1 MRILFLSHYFP
12 PEGMRRPRA
21 RSPIASD
28 GLPRAHD
35 VTVLTCVPN
44 HPKGVVYAGY
54 RNHLRRVEDVE
65 GIRVVRVFTYL
76 AANAGTW
83 GRIANYLLYMLGAVF
98 FGFFERRPDM
108 VIATSPQFF
117 CGWAGVLLATFR
129 RLPFLLEIR
138 DLWPESI
145 SAVEA
150 MQSRIMLRLIEKLE
164 RWMYRAAWHIVT
176 VGEAYRNRLIASGI
190 DQSRVSVIMNGVDR
204 ERFFPREKNRALAER
219 FGVADRFVVTYCGT
233 IGLAHGLDVVLRA
246 GALLRE
252 RGRLQ
257 IVFLLVGDGARLD
270 DLRDGAKQRGLDN
283 VRFTGNIDKNLIP
296 DVLAL
301 SDVCLVHLRES
312 ETFTVVMPS
321 KIFEAAAMAR
331 PIILG
336 IRGFA
341 EAFVRKAG
349 CGLCIEPENEEELVE
364 AVLRLEDARTCG
376 WNWARP
382 AAPTWSTSSTEIDWP
397 PGISRL
403 STGSF
408 TKGEHERDERSY
420 PHSERRRGAAQL
432 HEDCALDV
440 RVSSKRGHRAVADS
454 HGSAL

>member
-12 PEGMRRPRA
+12 PEGNAP
-21 RSPIASD
+21 ASRTFD
-28 GLPRAHD
+28 HCKRWVAAGHE

-44 HPKGVVYAGY
+44 HPKGVLYAGY

-76 AANAGTW
+76 AANVGTW
-83 GRIANYLLYMLGAVF
+83 GRIANYLLYMAAAVF
-98 FGFFERRPDM
+98 FGFFERRPDI

-129 RLPFLLEIR
+129 RLPFLLEVR

-150 MQSRIMLRLIEKLE
+150 MQSRSILRPIEKLE
-164 RWMYRAAWHIVT
+164 RWMYRAACHVVT

-190 DQSRVSVIMNGVDR
+190 DPARVSVIMNGVDR
-204 ERFFPREKNRALAER
+204 TRFFPREKDRAIAER
-219 FGVADRFVVTYCGT
+219 FGVTDRFVVTYCGT

-246 GALLRE
+246 GALLRK

-270 DLRDGAKQRGLDN
+270 VLRDAAKQRGLDN
-283 VRFTGNIDKNLIP
+283 VRFTGNVDKNLIP

-364 AVLRLEDARTCG
+364 AVLRLE
-376 WNWARP
+376 
-382 AAPTWSTSSTEIDWP
+382 
-397 PGISRL
+397 
-403 STGSF
+403 
-408 TKGEHERDERSY
+408 
-420 PHSERRRGAAQL
+420 
-432 HEDCALDV
+432 
-440 RVSSKRGHRAVADS
+440 ADS
-454 HGSAL
+454 DLRAELGKAGCAYVVNGFDRDRLAARYLTIIERIVHQGGTRTR